1 MINQSEAKLMKTI
14 ICTHCDLVSE
24 QQIVPKGYVAK
35 CSRCNHAF
43 IKADTVK
50 PIKILALAITA
61 LIIMLPAYTFP
72 LISVHLLGVTED
84 SNLLQGALMMIDK
97 APIVAFVIL
106 FCSVVVPTL
115 LTFCFGFSSACMVF
129 NKRPSMLNYVLKL
142 TKSLMHWSML
152 DVYLLS
158 LLVSIIKITNDADI
172 YFKSGFV
179 FFIVLLIVNLT
190 LISEYSNK
198 KYWKYLRNE

>member
-1 MINQSEAKLMKTI
+1 METI

-24 QQIVPKGYVAK
+24 RPTVSKGYVAK

-50 PIKILALAITA
+50 PVKILALAITA
-61 LIIMLPAYTFP
+61 LIIMVPAYTFP
-72 LISVHLLGVTED
+72 LISVHLLGITED
-84 SNLLQGALMMIDK
+84 SNLMQGALMMIDK
-97 APIVAFVIL
+97 APVVAFVIL

-115 LTFCFGFSSACMVF
+115 LTCCFGFSSACMVL
-129 NKRPSMLNYVLKL
+129 NKRPALLNYVLKL

-152 DVYLLS
+152 DVYLVS
-158 LLVSIIKITNDADI
+158 LLVSIIKITNDAEF
-172 YFKSGFV
+172 YFESGFCFLV
-179 FFIVLLIVNLT
+179 VLLIVNLT